1 MKAKKE
7 SAAKAPRNK
16 AASRNGSN
24 GHPTPKKPKAKKK
37 LEEMT
42 ADELLL
48 EAWKRLYAKRDQ
60 FISMWD

>member
-7 SAAKAPRNK
+7 IAVKAPRSK

-24 GHPTPKKPKAKKK
+24 GHPAPKKATAKKK
-37 LEEMT
+37 LDEMT